1 MFRLFRVVK
10 EEGEDALRR
19 TVWMLCAALLLITA
33 IGFIAAA
40 TAFALSTMMPMWA
53 SLLISAGGILAIS
66 LVCLVFADRDHHHS
80 QPPAQPA
87 PSPMTS
93 LFRSGL
99 VDRTTQALLLEKVK
113 TRPASVLAIAAAAGL
128 AVAALDAFDDD

>member
-1 MFRLFRVVK
+1 MK

-33 IGFIAAA
+33 VAFIAAA
-40 TAFALSTMMPMWA
+40 STIALSATMPMSLA
-53 SLLISAGGILAIS
+53 LLISAGVILAVG
-66 LVCLVFADRDHHHS
+66 LVCLAIADREHHVE
-80 QPPAQPA
+80 PPAPVAASPA
-87 PSPMTS
+87 VNF
-93 LFRSGL
+93 LNSGL
-99 VDRTTQALLLEKVK
+99 IDRTTQAMLLDKVK